1 MRKEKKYHYIYK
13 TTNLK
18 NGRFYV
24 GMHSTDNLND
34 GYLGSGTRLRRSIR
48 RNGKENFKIEYLEFF
63 SNRFDLVN
71 REKELVNENLLK
83 DKKCMNLKLGGLG
96 GFVSENHVMKLK
108 KGSSRHQK
116 EKWKNV
122 EYRDKITK
130 VLRNNTKEN
139 HRLGKIKY
147 DTTKGK
153 NISEEHK
160 IKIGKKNSIKQKGE
174 RNSQFGSCWITNGE
188 VNKKIKK
195 NEIIPEGWKLGRTT
209 KQSGGGIG

>member
-160 IKIGKKNSIKQKGE
+160 IKIGKKNSIKQKGD

-209 KQSGGGIG
+209 K

>member
-209 KQSGGGIG
+209 K

>member
-34 GYLGSGTRLRRSIR
+34 GYLGSGTRLRRSIC

-130 VLRNNTKEN
+130 VLRINTKET
-139 HRLGKIKY
+139 HRLGKLKY

-209 KQSGGGIG
+209 K